1 MWRWR
6 WRWRWPF
13 TEVGRQIG
21 QANGSDGS
29 DEEEYG
35 KKRKK
40 KKKVKT
46 GKAAVLETKQ
56 LALEQRMYYN
66 QPSTATT
73 SLRRRGGGGGVS
85 SGSGSGG
92 SGVENGNGWLF
103 DVWLREENGQQLE
116 RTTLEMVL
124 SDELLAF
131 PLGIF
136 LRDLDVTA
144 SSGTCTP
151 LLLLASSTMDSAP
164 PPFASARIWHS
175 GLLRLVVQT
184 LVLNRS
190 IHQEALHLTSV
201 VAVICTRLGMLL
213 CPVCCQA

>member
-1 MWRWR
+1 MAWLWRWR

-35 KKRKK
+35 KKKK
-40 KKKVKT
+40 KKKKKKKIKT
-46 GKAAVLETKQ
+46 GKAAVLETKE
-56 LALEQRMYYN
+56 LALEQRMYYS

-73 SLRRRGGGGGVS
+73 SLRRRGGGGGGNS
-85 SGSGSGG
+85 SSNGSNG

-144 SSGTCTP
+144 PSGTCTP
-151 LLLLASSTMDSAP
+151 LLLLASSTMDSAHTTI
-164 PPFASARIWHS
+164 R
-175 GLLRLVVQT
+175 V
-184 LVLNRS
+184 
-190 IHQEALHLTSV
+190 
-201 VAVICTRLGMLL
+201 CTHM
-213 CPVCCQA
+213 A